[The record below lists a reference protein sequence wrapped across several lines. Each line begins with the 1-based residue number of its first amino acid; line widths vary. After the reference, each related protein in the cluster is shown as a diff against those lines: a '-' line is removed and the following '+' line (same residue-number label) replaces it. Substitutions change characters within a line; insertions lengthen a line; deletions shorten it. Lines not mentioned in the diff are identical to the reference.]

1 MQADADSAAAKNKQ
15 PAAAPVSGSRS
26 IVQTVASRNTNF
38 SSSTLGSVCSASS
51 LRGDRQ
57 MNYKWNQAATQS
69 QASSLFSPGMLKN
82 QVND

>member
-1 MQADADSAAAKNKQ
+1 LL
-15 PAAAPVSGSRS
+15 
-26 IVQTVASRNTNF
+26 SRNTNF
-38 SSSTLGSVCSASS
+38 SSSTLGVCSASS

-69 QASSLFSPGMLKN
+69 RFPSLFSPGMLKN